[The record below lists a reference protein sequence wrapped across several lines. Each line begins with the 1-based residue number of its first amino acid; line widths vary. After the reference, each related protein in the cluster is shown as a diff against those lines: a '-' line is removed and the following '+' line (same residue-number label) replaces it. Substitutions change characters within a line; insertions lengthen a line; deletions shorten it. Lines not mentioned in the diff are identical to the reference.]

1 MSEKTTKSLMTLHFY
16 LIFQVIQ
23 NISCILCTWHKVNV
37 NYIHWYVYTYFIH
50 VSTGTEPQCIS
61 KSIPGRE
68 EFHCLFQSQLT
79 SVLCSFDDG
88 EQENCSFPLVVER
101 ERFGINPHVVNVTV
115 IEEST
120 ESQELSFTFQLR
132 DGEESH

>member
-1 MSEKTTKSLMTLHFY
+1 MPLYMSPCS
-16 LIFQVIQ
+16 V
-23 NISCILCTWHKVNV
+23 
-37 NYIHWYVYTYFIH
+37 
-50 VSTGTEPQCIS
+50 GTDPQCIC

-68 EFHCLFQSQLT
+68 EFHCLFQNQLI

-88 EQENCSFPLVVER
+88 KQENCSFPLVVER
-101 ERFGINPHVVNVTV
+101 ERFDQEPYVVNVTV

-132 DGEESH
+132 IYYFFACPLSCDSEIIYF